1 MDPFA
6 STPEP
11 RRRGF
16 SLTTQ
21 IFIGL
26 AIGVV
31 VGAIV
36 DATNPAWAIYFRPF
50 SQLFLRLIK
59 MIIAPLIFATLVA
72 GIAGA
77 GHFKVVGRM
86 GLRAIIYFEIVTTLA
101 LIIGLLAV
109 NITRPGDGV
118 NLPLGAGSEISAKA
132 QTWDQILLHVIP
144 ESVFDAMARGDVL
157 QIVTFSILFGIA
169 LGMIGEKGRPVI
181 TWCEAVAETMFKF
194 TNIVMHY
201 APIGVGAA
209 IAYTVGHG
217 GLGVLYNLAWLV
229 ATLYMALA
237 FFILAVLLPIA
248 LMFRVPLRKFIK
260 AVKEPA
266 IIAFSTT
273 SSEAALPR
281 AMEVLERLG
290 VPRRI
295 VSFVLPLGYSFNL
308 DGTTLYLSL
317 AAVFV
322 AQAAGVE
329 LTVGQQFTMMLT
341 LMLTSKGVA
350 GVPRASLVILA
361 ATLASYGLPLEG
373 VTLILG
379 VDELMDMARTMTNV
393 IGNCLATVVDRQV
406 GRVSSSKPVT
416 PSSSWPPR
424 AARSEN
430 SLMAFGLSLRQ
441 KRRHQSA
448 GSTRGP
454 RRPKGPTPMPH
465 IHQSAW
471 WKVMCLTGVDYFSTL
486 GYQPG
491 IAYLAAGVLSPL
503 ATLVLVL
510 LTLFGALPMY
520 RRVAAMSPHGQGS
533 IALLEE
539 LLPRWRGKA
548 LVLCLLGFAATG
560 FIITITLSAADATA
574 HVVENPLVPVWMHR
588 PVLMT
593 LFLLA
598 GLGAIFLK
606 GFREAVWLAVP
617 IVAVYLALNAV
628 VLGWGLQLP
637 VRAPGVVLRV
647 GVDGR

>member
-1 MDPFA
+1 MDHSPA
-6 STPEP
+6 TPEP
-11 RRRGF
+11 RRRGI

-31 VGAIV
+31 IGAIV
-36 DATNPAWAIYFRPF
+36 DATNPAWAVYFRPF

-77 GHFKVVGRM
+77 GHFKIVGRM

-101 LIIGLLAV
+101 LLIGLAAV

-118 NLPLGAGSEISAKA
+118 NLPMGAGSEVTAKA
-132 QTWDQILLHVIP
+132 QTWDQILLHVFP

-157 QIVTFSILFGIA
+157 QIVTFSIFFGIA
-169 LGMIGEKGRPVI
+169 LGMLGEKGRPVI
-181 TWCEAVAETMFKF
+181 VWCETVAETMFKF

-229 ATLYMALA
+229 VTLYLALA

-248 LMFRVPLRKFIK
+248 LIFRVPIRKFIK

-329 LTVGQQFTMMLT
+329 LTAGQQFTMVLT

-361 ATLASYGLPLEG
+361 ATLANFGLPLEG

-393 IGNCLATVVDRQV
+393 IGNCLATVV
-406 GRVSSSKPVT
+406 
-416 PSSSWPPR
+416 
-424 AARSEN
+424 
-430 SLMAFGLSLRQ
+430 
-441 KRRHQSA
+441 
-448 GSTRGP
+448 
-454 RRPKGPTPMPH
+454 
-465 IHQSAW
+465 
-471 WKVMCLTGVDYFSTL
+471 
-486 GYQPG
+486 
-491 IAYLAAGVLSPL
+491 
-503 ATLVLVL
+503 
-510 LTLFGALPMY
+510 
-520 RRVAAMSPHGQGS
+520 VAKWEG
-533 IALLEE
+533 E
-539 LLPRWRGKA
+539 
-548 LVLCLLGFAATG
+548 F
-560 FIITITLSAADATA
+560 
-574 HVVENPLVPVWMHR
+574 VE
-588 PVLMT
+588 
-593 LFLLA
+593 A
-598 GLGAIFLK
+598 SD
-606 GFREAVWLAVP
+606 ED
-617 IVAVYLALNAV
+617 LALAQAR
-628 VLGWGLQLP
+628 GEI
-637 VRAPGVVLRV
+637 
-647 GVDGR
+647 